1 MMILPIQS
9 ITPAAPT
16 KPPTLG
22 GVDARPEEISMHFHS
37 IWRTDDR

>member
-22 GVDARPEEISMHFHS
+22 GVDARPEDTPMHPFHS
-37 IWRTDDR
+37 RRTDAR